1 MPANPTSCL
10 SGGGY
15 RASARRL
22 LTAALLALLV
32 LPLAGRRVDAAAAGA
47 DHLQWARRLIAGVN
61 PETNAYASRPTVVTW
76 SGVNGVVETRNRS
89 VCSALVAH
97 LMMQAY
103 GYRSADFASW
113 LGGRFPRAA
122 GFHDAI
128 AAGHGFDPV
137 LRIADIRPGDV
148 LAIKYAPGSRPTGH
162 VLLAAS
168 RPVERRAT
176 EPTVP
181 GTTQYE
187 LSVIDSSHTGHGP
200 TDSRHYAK
208 GKFHNGVG
216 EGLFRLYAG
225 PDGALAGYSWSVT
238 KASEFYPP
246 SERHL
251 VIGRLNHKVQ
261 PTGHPGHVDAE
272 QEDESGDDD
281 AAPGSSR

>member
-1 MPANPTSCL
+1 MPDRCISV
-10 SGGGY
+10 
-15 RASARRL
+15 RRL
-22 LTAALLALLV
+22 VTATLLTLLLL
-32 LPLAGRRVDAAAAGA
+32 PIAGRPGQAAAGP
-47 DHLQWARRLIAGVN
+47 DLLEWARRLITGVT
-61 PETNAYASRPTVVTW
+61 PETNIYASRPTIVTW
-76 SGVNGVVETRNRS
+76 SGVSGASETRNRS

-137 LRIADIRPGDV
+137 RRISEIRPGDI
-148 LAIKYAPGSRPTGH
+148 LAIKYPPGSKPTGH

-168 RPVERRAT
+168 RPVERHAT
-176 EPTVP
+176 EPVVDGTV
-181 GTTQYE
+181 QYE

-200 TDSRHYAK
+200 TDTRHYAK
-208 GKFHNGVG
+208 GRFHSGVG
-216 EGLFRLYAG
+216 EGLFRLYVA
-225 PDGALAGYSWSVT
+225 PDGTLAGYSWSVT
-238 KASEFYPP
+238 KASEEYTP

-251 VIGRLNHKVQ
+251 VIGRLNGQVK

-272 QEDESGDDD
+272 TNDDATDDD
-281 AAPGSSR
+281 AEGGSSR

>member
-1 MPANPTSCL
+1 LGDIDMPLHRT
-10 SGGGY
+10 
-15 RASARRL
+15 SARL
-22 LTAALLALLV
+22 VTVALFSLLV
-32 LPLAGRRVDAAAAGA
+32 LPLSDARVHAASATP
-47 DHLQWARRLIAGVN
+47 DHLEWARRLVAGVS

-76 SGVNGVVETRNRS
+76 SGTNGATETRNRS

-97 LMMQAY
+97 LMTQAY
-103 GYRSADFASW
+103 GYRAADFASW

-137 LRIADIRPGDV
+137 PKIADIRPGDV
-148 LAIKYAPGSRPTGH
+148 LAIKYAPGSHPTGH

-176 EPTVP
+176 EPTVA

-225 PDGALAGYSWSVT
+225 ADGTIAGYSWSVT
-238 KASEFYPP
+238 KASEFYAPGD
-246 SERHL
+246 RHL
-251 VIGRLNHKVQ
+251 VIGRLNHQVK
-261 PTGHPGHVDAE
+261 PTGHPGHIDAE
-272 QEDESGDDD
+272 AGDESGDDD
-281 AAPGSSR
+281 AAPEGSR

>member
-1 MPANPTSCL
+1 MPHHH
-10 SGGGY
+10 
-15 RASARRL
+15 ASARRL
-22 LTAALLALLV
+22 LTATLFSLLV
-32 LPLAGRRVDAAAAGA
+32 LPLSGRVGQAASTGA
-47 DHLQWARRLIAGVN
+47 DHLEWARRLVAGVS
-61 PETNAYASRPTVVTW
+61 PETNVYASRPTVVTW
-76 SGVNGVVETRNRS
+76 SGVSGATETRNRS

-97 LMMQAY
+97 VMIQAY

-137 LRIADIRPGDV
+137 LRVTDIRPGDV
-148 LAIKYAPGSRPTGH
+148 LAIKYPPGSHPTGH

-168 RPVERRAT
+168 RPALRRAT

-200 TDSRHYAK
+200 TDTRHYAK
-208 GKFHNGVG
+208 GKYHTGVG

-225 PDGALAGYSWSVT
+225 SDGALAGYSWSVT

-251 VIGRLNHKVQ
+251 VIGRLNHQVK

-272 QEDESGDDD
+272 QGDESSDDD

>member
-1 MPANPTSCL
+1 MPHARTSV
-10 SGGGY
+10 
-15 RASARRL
+15 RRL
-22 LTAALLALLV
+22 LAATLLSLLALPLSRGLV
-32 LPLAGRRVDAAAAGA
+32 HAASAAP
-47 DHLQWARRLIAGVN
+47 DHLEWARRLVAGVT

-76 SGVNGVVETRNRS
+76 TGVSGATETRNRS
-89 VCSALVAH
+89 VCSALVAQ
-97 LMMQAY
+97 LMKQAY
-103 GYRSADFASW
+103 GYRAADFAGW
-113 LGGRFPRAA
+113 LDGKFPRAA

-128 AAGHGFDPV
+128 AAGHGFDLV

-148 LAIKYAPGSRPTGH
+148 LAIKYPPGSHPTGH

-168 RPVERRAT
+168 RPTLRRAT

-238 KASEFYPP
+238 KASEFYAPG
-246 SERHL
+246 ERHL
-251 VIGRLNHKVQ
+251 VIGRLNHEVK
-261 PTGHPGHVDAE
+261 PTGHPGHVDADTG
-272 QEDESGDDD
+272 DESGDDD